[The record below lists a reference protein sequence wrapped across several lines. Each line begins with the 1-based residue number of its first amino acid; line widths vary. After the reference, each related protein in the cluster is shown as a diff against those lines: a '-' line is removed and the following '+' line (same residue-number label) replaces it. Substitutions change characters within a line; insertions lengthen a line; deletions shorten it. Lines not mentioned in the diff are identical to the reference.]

1 MQLIDE
7 EEEEEE
13 EGRHWMEKLFQEDK
27 LQLLNFMQ
35 LSLALSHIFSFLS
48 PTHPFFFFYDFFC
61 VSFNHWVELSW
72 GKKMTTMVTT
82 TIPRE
87 NFTMRKK
94 VIFTDHWLSG
104 KTAAMRRL
112 IDSIFHKRLKTM
124 TTTTREREREMI
136 NLYDCLRLAR
146 WCD

>member
-72 GKKMTTMVTT
+72 VEGRRWRRWWLLPYREKTLQWGKKLYSLTT
-82 TIPRE
+82 
-87 NFTMRKK
+87 
-94 VIFTDHWLSG
+94 
-104 KTAAMRRL
+104 
-112 IDSIFHKRLKTM
+112 
-124 TTTTREREREMI
+124 
-136 NLYDCLRLAR
+136 DCLAKQQPWGDWLIQFSINGLRQWRQRRGREKER
-146 WCD
+146 WLIYTIA